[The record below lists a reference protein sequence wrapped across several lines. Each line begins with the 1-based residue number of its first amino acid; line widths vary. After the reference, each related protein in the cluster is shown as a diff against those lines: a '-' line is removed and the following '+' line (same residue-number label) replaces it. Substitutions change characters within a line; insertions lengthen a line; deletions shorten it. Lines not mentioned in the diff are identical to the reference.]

1 MAKARQISS
10 KAEEKVKTK
19 NKKKQSVSE
28 QTSFPSSANAL
39 EFPLYVAGKPHFSG
53 QWLEVKHK
61 YRGEVY
67 AKVALANDEILEQAI
82 QSAVKAESEMAQLKP
97 FQKQKI
103 LLDCVAKFNAQREEL
118 TEILIAEGG
127 KPRTAAAAEVER
139 LINTFQIAADAV
151 TQLDDGRLIPLA
163 VTQAASAYTGMV
175 KHVPIGAVS
184 LISPFNFPLNLTAHK
199 IAPAIA
205 AGCPF
210 VLKPASITPVS
221 ALKIAEVLA
230 QTDLPKGAFS
240 ILPCP
245 REQADVLVTD
255 DRFKL
260 LSFTGSDVVG
270 WDMKARA
277 GRKKVTLEL
286 GGNAAVLI
294 EPDTEIT
301 DALVDRLIG
310 GAYGHAGQ
318 VCISVQR
325 ILAHADIY
333 TELKK
338 KLLAKL
344 KSLKAAD
351 PDLKTTLVGPM
362 IKEDEAIR
370 LKKWV
375 DKAVKNG
382 AKVLVGGQVS
392 GVLFEPTLLENVD
405 EQLEV
410 YKDEVFGP
418 VAILE
423 KYKSFEKGI
432 QKINSSRFGL
442 QAGVYTQNLNKMMYA
457 WEHLQVGGVIIN
469 DIPSFRVDNMPYGGV
484 KDSGLGREGIQS
496 AIRDMQEERLL
507 AIKQ

>member
-1 MAKARQISS
+1 MAMQTHIKDYPLFLAS
-10 KAEEKVKTK
+10 KAGET
-19 NKKKQSVSE
+19 
-28 QTSFPSSANAL
+28 
-39 EFPLYVAGKPHFSG
+39 GD
-53 QWLEVKHK
+53 WLEVKHK
-61 YRGEVY
+61 FTQEIY
-67 AKVALANDEILEQAI
+67 ARVALANAKTLEKAI
-82 QSAVKAESEMAQLKP
+82 QSAVKAEPAMAALKP

-103 LLDCVAKFNAQREEL
+103 LLHCVKRFNEMRNEL

-127 KPRTAAAAEVER
+127 KPFKAAAAEVER

-151 TQLDDGRLIPLA
+151 TQLDEGRLIPLA
-163 VTQAASAYTGMV
+163 VTDAAASYRGMV
-175 KHVPIGAVS
+175 KHVPIGTVS

-210 VLKPASITPVS
+210 VLKPASLTPIS

-230 QTDLPKGAFS
+230 ETDLPKGAFS
-240 ILPCP
+240 VLPCP
-245 REQADVLVTD
+245 REQADILVTD

-286 GGNAAVLI
+286 GGNAAVMI
-294 EPDTEIT
+294 EPETEMT
-301 DALVDRLIG
+301 DIFFDRLIG

-325 ILAHADIY
+325 ILVHSDIY
-333 TELKK
+333 VEFKK
-338 KLLAKL
+338 KLLNKL
-344 KSLKAAD
+344 KKIKAAD
-351 PDLKTTLVGPM
+351 PSLDTTLVGPM
-362 IKEDEAIR
+362 IKHDEALR
-370 LKKWV
+370 LKKWL
-375 DKAVKNG
+375 DKAVKKG
-382 AKVLVGGQVS
+382 TKILSGGQLE
-392 GVLFEPTLLENVD
+392 GVMFEPTLVENVD
-405 EQLEV
+405 EKLEI

-423 KYKSFEKGI
+423 KYKDFEKAI
-432 QKINSSRFGL
+432 LKINDSRFGL
-442 QAGVYTQNLNKMMYA
+442 QAGIYTQNLNKMLYA
-457 WEHLQVGGVIIN
+457 WDHLHVGGVIIN

>member
-1 MAKARQISS
+1 MA
-10 KAEEKVKTK
+10 
-19 NKKKQSVSE
+19 
-28 QTSFPSSANAL
+28 TSTQQEIL
-39 EFPLYVAGKPHFSG
+39 EFPLYVANKAVTSG
-53 QWLEVKHK
+53 QWLEVHHK
-61 YRGEVY
+61 YSGEVY
-67 AKVALANDEILEQAI
+67 AKVALADQVILEKAI
-82 QSAVKAESEMAQLKP
+82 SASVKAEKEMAALKP

-103 LLDCVAKFNAQREEL
+103 LLHCVKRFNEMREEL
-118 TEILIAEGG
+118 TDLLIIEGG

-151 TQLDDGRLIPLA
+151 SQLDSGRLIPLA
-163 VTQAASAYTGMV
+163 VTQAASAYQGMI
-175 KHVPIGAVS
+175 KHVPIGAIS

-210 VLKPASITPVS
+210 VLKPASLTPIS

-230 QTDLPKGAFS
+230 ETDLPKGAFS

-245 REQADVLVTD
+245 RDLADVLVTD

-286 GGNAAVLI
+286 GGNAAVMI
-294 EPDTEIT
+294 EPDTEMN
-301 DALVDRLIG
+301 DALIDRIIG

-325 ILAHADIY
+325 ILVHADIY

-338 KLLAKL
+338 RLVAKIKKL
-344 KSLKAAD
+344 SAAD
-351 PDLKTTLVGPM
+351 PNLASTLVGPM
-362 IKEDEAIR
+362 IKEAEAVR

-375 DKAVKNG
+375 DKAQKKG
-382 AKVLVGGQVS
+382 AKLLAGGTLK
-392 GVLFEPTLLENVD
+392 GVLFEPTLLEGVD
-405 EQLEV
+405 EKLEI
-410 YKDEVFGP
+410 YKDEAFGP
-418 VAILE
+418 VAVIE
-423 KYKSFEKGI
+423 KYKDFEKAI
-432 QKINSSRFGL
+432 TKINASRFGL
-442 QAGVYTQNLNKMMYA
+442 QAGIYTQNLNKMLYA
-457 WEHLQVGGVIIN
+457 WDHLHVGGVIIN

-507 AIKQ
+507 VIKQ

>member
-1 MAKARQISS
+1 MHKECKS
-10 KAEEKVKTK
+10 EEYRM
-19 NKKKQSVSE
+19 
-28 QTSFPSSANAL
+28 SSAKKVIV
-39 EFPLYVAGKPHFSG
+39 EYPLYVAGKAVFTG
-53 QWLEVKHK
+53 KWLEVNHK
-61 YRGEVY
+61 YTGEIY
-67 AKVALANDEILEQAI
+67 AKVALANDSILEDAI
-82 QSAVKAESEMAQLKP
+82 QAAVKAEKEMAALKP

-103 LLDCVAKFNAQREEL
+103 LLDCVARFNENRAEL
-118 TEILIAEGG
+118 TDILIAEGG

-151 TQLDDGRLIPLA
+151 TQLDDGRLIPLG

-210 VLKPASITPVS
+210 VLKPASLTPVS
-221 ALKIAEVLA
+221 AIKIAEVLA
-230 QTDLPKGAFS
+230 QTDLPEGAFS

-245 REQADVLVTD
+245 REQADILVTD

-294 EPDTEIT
+294 EPDTEIN
-301 DALVDRLIG
+301 DALVDRIMG

-325 ILAHADIY
+325 ILVHADIY

-338 KLLAKL
+338 KLVSKL
-344 KSLKAAD
+344 KTLKAAD
-351 PDLKTTLVGPM
+351 PELATTLVGPM
-362 IKEDEAIR
+362 IKQDEALR
-370 LKKWV
+370 LKKWI
-375 DKAVKNG
+375 DKAEKKG
-382 AKVLVGGQVS
+382 TKILSGGTLK
-392 GVLFEPTLLENVD
+392 GVLFEPTLLEGVD
-405 EQLEV
+405 ESLEV

-423 KYKSFEKGI
+423 KYTSFEKGI
-432 QKINSSRFGL
+432 EKINSSRFGL
-442 QAGVYTQNLNKMMYA
+442 QAGIYTQNLNKMLYA
-457 WEHLQVGGVIIN
+457 WDHLQVGGVIIN

>member
-1 MAKARQISS
+1 MKEEDGYMSTAKTTQDY
-10 KAEEKVKTK
+10 
-19 NKKKQSVSE
+19 
-28 QTSFPSSANAL
+28 
-39 EFPLYVAGKPHFSG
+39 PLYVAGKAVTTG
-53 QWLEVKHK
+53 KWLEVQDK
-61 YRGEVY
+61 YKQSTY
-67 AKVALANDEILEQAI
+67 ARVALADTETLESAINAAVQAE
-82 QSAVKAESEMAQLKP
+82 KAMAALEP

-103 LLDCVAKFNAQREEL
+103 LLHCVKRFNEMREEL

-127 KPRTAAAAEVER
+127 KPLNAAKAEVER

-151 TQLDDGRLIPLA
+151 TQIDDGRLLPLA
-163 VTQAASAYTGMV
+163 VTSAASGYQGFI

-210 VLKPASITPVS
+210 VLKPASLTPIS
-221 ALKIAEVLA
+221 AIKIAEVLA
-230 QTDLPKGAFS
+230 ETDLPKGAFS
-240 ILPCP
+240 VLPCP
-245 REQADVLVTD
+245 REHADILVTD

-286 GGNAAVLI
+286 GGNAAVLV

-301 DALVDRLIG
+301 DAFIDRLIG
-310 GAYGHAGQ
+310 GAYNHAGQ

-325 ILAHADIY
+325 ILIHADLY
-333 TELKK
+333 TEVKK
-338 KLLAKL
+338 KLVAKL
-344 KSLKAAD
+344 KKIKASD
-351 PDLKTTLVGPM
+351 PALNTTMVGPM
-362 IKEDEAIR
+362 IKDAEAKR

-375 DKAVKNG
+375 DKAVKKG
-382 AKVLVGGQVS
+382 AKVLSGGDVT
-392 GVLFEPTLLENVD
+392 GVMFEPTLLENVD
-405 EQLEV
+405 ESLEV

-418 VAILE
+418 VAIIE

-432 QKINSSRFGL
+432 EKINASRFGL
-442 QAGVYTQNLNKMMYA
+442 QAGVYTQNLNKMLYA
-457 WEHLQVGGVIIN
+457 WNNLHVGGVIIN

-496 AIRDMQEERLL
+496 AIRDMQEERVM
-507 AIKQ
+507 AIRL

>member
-1 MAKARQISS
+1 MVTKAEQQPKDYPLFVAS
-10 KAEEKVKTK
+10 KAA
-19 NKKKQSVSE
+19 
-28 QTSFPSSANAL
+28 QT
-39 EFPLYVAGKPHFSG
+39 G
-53 QWLEVKHK
+53 QWLEVTHK
-61 YRGEVY
+61 YSQELFAR
-67 AKVALANDEILEQAI
+67 VALADEKTIEKAI
-82 QSAVKAESEMAQLKP
+82 QAAVKAEQEMALLEP
-97 FQKQKI
+97 HQKQKI
-103 LLDCVAKFNAQREEL
+103 LLHCVKRFNEMREEL

-127 KPRTAAAAEVER
+127 KPYGAAKAEVER

-163 VTQAASAYTGMV
+163 VTPAATQYTGMV

-210 VLKPASITPVS
+210 VLKPASLTPVS

-230 QTDLPKGAFS
+230 ETELPKGAFS
-240 ILPCP
+240 VLPCP
-245 REQADVLVTD
+245 REHADVLVTD

-294 EPDTEIT
+294 EPDTAIT
-301 DALVDRLIG
+301 DALIDRIIG
-310 GAYGHAGQ
+310 GAYNHAGQ

-325 ILAHADIY
+325 ILVHAEIY
-333 TELKK
+333 TEVKK
-338 KLLAKL
+338 KLVAKIKKL
-344 KSLKAAD
+344 KSAD
-351 PDLKTTLVGPM
+351 PALQTTTVGPM
-362 IKEDEAIR
+362 IKEDEAKR

-375 DKAVKNG
+375 DKAIKKG
-382 AKVLVGGQVS
+382 AKVLAEGTVK
-392 GVLFEPTLLENVD
+392 GVLFDPVLLENVD
-405 EQLEV
+405 ESLEV

-418 VAILE
+418 VAIIE
-423 KYKSFEKGI
+423 KYKDFEKGI
-432 QKINSSRFGL
+432 DKINTSRFGL
-442 QAGVYTQNLNKMMYA
+442 QAGIYTQNLNKMLYA
-457 WEHLQVGGVIIN
+457 WNHLHVGGVIIN
-469 DIPSFRVDNMPYGGV
+469 DVPTFRVDNMPYGGV

-496 AIRDMQEERLL
+496 AVRDMQEERVLV
-507 AIKQ
+507 IKQG